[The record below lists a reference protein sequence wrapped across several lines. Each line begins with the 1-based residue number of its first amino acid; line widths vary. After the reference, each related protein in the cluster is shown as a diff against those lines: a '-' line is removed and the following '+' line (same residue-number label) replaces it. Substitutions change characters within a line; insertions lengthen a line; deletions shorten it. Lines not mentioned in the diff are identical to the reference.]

1 PVLRLPRHGHV
12 IGHAEA
18 ARGRR
23 ARALREL
30 RPHPGPRLKTLRL
43 YTDGGA
49 RGNPGPAGVGVVIED
64 ENGMRLRGLHR
75 FLGVATNNEAEYLA
89 LIEGL
94 KAVSEW
100 KPDRLEVF
108 LDSKL
113 VVEQIN
119 GRWKVKEI
127 RLQSLLAKAKDLMA
141 AFPDVEVKHVERERN
156 KGADAL
162 ANMAM
167 DAHVKKPKAPG

>member
-1 PVLRLPRHGHV
+1 M
-12 IGHAEA
+12 
-18 ARGRR
+18 
-23 ARALREL
+23 
-30 RPHPGPRLKTLRL
+30 
-43 YTDGGA
+43 
-49 RGNPGPAGVGVVIED
+49 IED

-75 FLGVATNNEAEYLA
+75 FLGKATNNEAEYEA

-100 KPDRLEVF
+100 KPDRLEIF

-113 VVEQIN
+113 VVEQVN
-119 GRWKVKEI
+119 GRWKVKEA
-127 RLQSLLAKAKDLMA
+127 RLQSLLTKAKELLA
-141 AFPDVEVKHVERERN
+141 GFSEVEIKHVERERN

-167 DAHVKKPKAPG
+167 DAHVKKPTAAG

>member
-1 PVLRLPRHGHV
+1 M
-12 IGHAEA
+12 
-18 ARGRR
+18 
-23 ARALREL
+23 
-30 RPHPGPRLKTLRL
+30 

-49 RGNPGPAGVGVVIED
+49 RGNPGPAGLGVVIED

-75 FLGVATNNEAEYLA
+75 FLGKATNNEAEYEA

-113 VVEQIN
+113 VVEQVN
-119 GRWKVKEI
+119 GRWKVKEA
-127 RLQSLLAKAKDLMA
+127 RLQSLLARAKELMA

-167 DAHVKKPKAPG
+167 DAHVKKPGAAG